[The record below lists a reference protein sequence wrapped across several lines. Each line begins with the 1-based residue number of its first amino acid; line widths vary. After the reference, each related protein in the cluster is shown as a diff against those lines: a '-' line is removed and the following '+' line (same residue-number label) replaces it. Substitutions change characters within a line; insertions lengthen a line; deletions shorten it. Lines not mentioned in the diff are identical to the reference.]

1 VQIPRGDGSTIIRL
15 RQGASISDFA
25 EKIEVMSGFHVP
37 PGNLVT
43 VLFQLGEMATATESL
58 MQRPSRSSERSLVTR
73 SRLSRRKTRTRNF
86 SRVLISILTRKRTRK
101 TSSFARQW

>member
-1 VQIPRGDGSTIIRL
+1 VRL

-25 EKIEVMSGFHVP
+25 EKLESITGLNVP

-58 MQRPSRSSERSLVTR
+58 DASTFEVLGEELGYKVEIVSPEDEDKELLESFDIDFEIEDDEENLQIRPPGRHRDGSRR
-73 SRLSRRKTRTRNF
+73 SR
-86 SRVLISILTRKRTRK
+86 
-101 TSSFARQW
+101 